1 MSLAPVLK
9 LQASLAGMRYPL
21 AGSTFVLAPR
31 RATWQPRAMS
41 VADNF
46 RAFRANYLIPST
58 TVGTI
63 SYRYKRIT
71 KQLNKDFWNTESET
85 AHSLYVGSYGRDTAA
100 NGVSDLDVAFTLPN
114 SVYQKY
120 NAYQT
125 NGQSALLQKV
135 KQSIGCTYST
145 SYVGADGQIIAVNF
159 DDGIRFEF
167 LPVFVNTS
175 NTFTF
180 ADSKAGGSWK
190 TCNPRDEMAKFAV
203 RNTVTANGNLK
214 VICRMAR
221 IWRDRHSVPMGG
233 MLIDTLAYQFIAG
246 WAHCDKSYLYHDYLV
261 RDYLLYLSQID
272 TSQTYW
278 RAPGSGSYAFKR
290 GNFQRQAGVSYKDVL
305 SAIEHEANNRPTT
318 ARNKW
323 REVFGP
329 TYP

>member
-1 MSLAPVLK
+1 
-9 LQASLAGMRYPL
+9 
-21 AGSTFVLAPR
+21 
-31 RATWQPRAMS
+31 MS

-46 RAFRANYLIPST
+46 RAFRANYLIPSA

-100 NGVSDLDVAFTLPN
+100 NGVSDLDVAFTLPD
-114 SVYQKY
+114 SMYHKY
-120 NAYQT
+120 NAYLN
-125 NGQSALLQKV
+125 NGQSALLQEV
-135 KQSIGCTYST
+135 KQSIGRTYST
-145 SYVGADGQIIAVNF
+145 SYLGADGQIIAINF

-175 NTFTF
+175 NTFNF
-180 ADSKAGGSWK
+180 ADSNAGGSWK
-190 TCNPRDEMAKFAV
+190 ACDPRGEMTAFASQD
-203 RNTVTANGNLK
+203 RSISNGNLK
-214 VICRMAR
+214 AICRMTR
-221 IWRDRHSVPMGG
+221 IWRDQHGVPISG

-261 RDYLLYLSQID
+261 RDFLLYLSQID

-278 RAPGSGSYAFKR
+278 RAPGSGSHVFKK
-290 GNFQRQAGVSYKDVL
+290 GNFWTQAAASYKDAL
-305 SAIEHEANNRPTT
+305 SAIEHESNARAST

-323 REVFGP
+323 REIFGS
-329 TYP
+329 TYPCD